1 MKNKTFDLILSALGT
16 ALISVCSWMT
26 IPGAVPFTL
35 QTFAVYC
42 VLCLFGAKIG
52 LQSIIVYILIG
63 SIGVPVFANFSSG
76 LGYLFGMTGGY
87 IIGFIFTGL
96 IYSILS
102 KLFPDKIYFKII
114 SLAIGTLVCYA
125 FGTAWFMLVYAR
137 ANGPIGIATAFSWCV
152 LPFVLP
158 DVGKLVLAV
167 FISERLRPIV
177 LRKR

>member
-1 MKNKTFDLILSALGT
+1 MIKKNKMRNKTFDLILSALGT

-63 SIGVPVFANFSSG
+63 SIG
-76 LGYLFGMTGGY
+76 
-87 IIGFIFTGL
+87 
-96 IYSILS
+96 
-102 KLFPDKIYFKII
+102 
-114 SLAIGTLVCYA
+114 
-125 FGTAWFMLVYAR
+125 TAWFMLVHAR

-167 FISERLRPIV
+167 FISERLRPLVQKINILMPILRSAFFLHIILTIPIDIV
-177 LRKR
+177 GHKDYNYLAS